1 VNQGITV
8 VPANRASWEDLQTVF
23 GTRGTAAICQ
33 CQRFK
38 LQPKESFRSFPAE
51 ERAFRLREQTNVGHP
66 DSRTTSG
73 LVAYLDGEPVAWCAV
88 EPRTAYTGLLRVYR
102 VPWVGRSEDKNDDS
116 VWSVTCFFVRAGY
129 RRRGITYVLAQA
141 AVDFARERGAR
152 ALEGYP
158 MITQP
163 GQEVIWNEVLVGT
176 RSIFAAAGFSEVSQP
191 TLRRVVM
198 RIDF

>member
-1 VNQGITV
+1 
-8 VPANRASWEDLQTVF
+8 
-23 GTRGTAAICQ
+23 
-33 CQRFK
+33 
-38 LQPKESFRSFPAE
+38 
-51 ERAFRLREQTNVGHP
+51 
-66 DSRTTSG
+66 
-73 LVAYLDGEPVAWCAV
+73 VAYLGGEPVAWCAV